1 VAALGLTTMPHT
13 RSYSQGAAVTRRT
26 LAPCR
31 KGASCDRDH
40 RHLFQS
46 HWTKQSA
53 CDYMRSMSAVT
64 YGFFVDPKNAG
75 FLDEIVTAINSA
87 PTSLIP

>member
-1 VAALGLTTMPHT
+1 MAALGLTTMPHT
-13 RSYSQGAAVTRRT
+13 PKAGAAVTRKT
-26 LAPCR
+26 IVPCT

-40 RHLFQS
+40 RHLYQS

-53 CDYMRSMSAVT
+53 CDYMRSMSAMP
-64 YGFFVDPKNAG
+64 YGFFVNPKNAG